1 MTRFIRMAALVL
13 LAGTVAGTALAQD
26 TLGKRVS
33 LDLKGMGPAEAFKVL
48 GDAVGMAVTVDRA
61 VTAPV
66 DILVRNVTAKTAL
79 TTICE
84 SIGCRWTVTDG
95 TLVVKPAIEIA
106 VKVGEG
112 TALKKGTSVS
122 DPNFRVQ
129 KNAKIV
135 ERMRMALSQQL
146 PADMKFEN
154 APLTIV
160 SERLSA
166 ALGLQVTITNA
177 DRAVQ
182 TLTADLSNHTL
193 QSGLNVLAI
202 QAGNGQPW
210 RIGITDQSAEGGQ
223 GPSIHIMFGG
233 PKTAV
238 AKKK

>member
-1 MTRFIRMAALVL
+1 MAALVL

-48 GDAVGMAVTVDRA
+48 GDAVGMPVTVDGA

-84 SIGCRWTVTDG
+84 SIGCRWTIADG
-95 TLVVKPAIEIA
+95 TLVVKPAFEIA
-106 VKVGEG
+106 VKVAEG
-112 TALKKGTSVS
+112 TAATKAKPVS
-122 DPNFRVQ
+122 DPASRVQ
-129 KNAKIV
+129 KSAKSV
-135 ERMRMALSQQL
+135 ERLRVALAQQL
-146 PADMKFEN
+146 PTDMKFEN
-154 APLTIV
+154 APLSV
-160 SERLSA
+160 VNERLSA
-166 ALGLQVTITNA
+166 ALGLQVTITNENP
-177 DRAVQ
+177 AVQ

-193 QSGLNVLAI
+193 QSGLRLLSE
-202 QAGNGQPW
+202 QAGGGKPL
-210 RIGITDQSAEGGQ
+210 RIAIKAPAADGGES
-223 GPSIHIMFGG
+223 PSIYIMFAG